1 LQRTRSPSF
10 GAGGRGWSSVPNTR
24 GRGERRLDDA
34 LKAVASAL
42 GAARA
47 PWMVIGGIAVIAR
60 GVRRLTTDVDVV
72 VRGDA
77 IGIEALLRTLKRRQ
91 IGPRVDDAVEFARE
105 NLVLLLRHLA
115 SGVDVDLSLGWTAF
129 EADAIAA
136 STPAAYGSITV
147 PMARVEDLI
156 VFKAMA
162 ARPKDMEDAA
172 ALLLMHSGIDGV
184 RVRRRLAE
192 LATLAGEPELIEG
205 LERVMADVRKVRS
218 AMLRRSTVKPRPKPT
233 KRRPRAGRKE

>member
-1 LQRTRSPSF
+1 VPS
-10 GAGGRGWSSVPNTR
+10 ARGK
-24 GRGERRLDDA
+24 GERRLDDA
-34 LKAVASAL
+34 LGAVASAL

-47 PWMVIGGIAVIAR
+47 PWTVIGGIAVIAR
-60 GVRRLTTDVDVV
+60 GVRRLTTDIDVV
-72 VRGDA
+72 VQGDA
-77 IGIEALLRTLKRRQ
+77 IGIEALLRTLSRRQ
-91 IGPRVDDAVEFARE
+91 IEPRIDDAVEFARQ
-105 NLVLLLRHLA
+105 NLVLLLRHHA

-129 EADAIAA
+129 EVEAIEA

-147 PMARVEDLI
+147 PMARAEDLI

-172 ALLLMHSGIDGV
+172 ALLLMHSGIDGA

-192 LATLAGEPELIEG
+192 LAILAGEPELIEG

-218 AMLRRSTVKPRPKPT
+218 ATLQRSNVPKRRP